1 MGNSEETQKAKQF
14 ERLYTMVLVLLVAIL
29 LLVSILYTSHLWPVK
44 VAIAIILIGIGIFFG
59 HRYLRER

>member
-1 MGNSEETQKAKQF
+1 MGNSEETQKSKQF

-29 LLVSILYTSHLWPVK
+29 LLVSILYTSHLWLVK
-44 VAIAIILIGIGIFFG
+44 MAIAIILIGIGIFFG

>member
-29 LLVSILYTSHLWPVK
+29 LLASILYTSHLWLVK
-44 VAIAIILIGIGIFFG
+44 GAIATILIGIGIFFG

>member
-1 MGNSEETQKAKQF
+1 MGNSEGTQKAKQF

-29 LLVSILYTSHLWPVK
+29 LLFSILYTSHLWMVK

>member
-1 MGNSEETQKAKQF
+1 MRNSEETQKAKQF

-29 LLVSILYTSHLWPVK
+29 LLVSILYTSHLWLVK
-44 VAIAIILIGIGIFFG
+44 MAIAIILIGIGIFFG